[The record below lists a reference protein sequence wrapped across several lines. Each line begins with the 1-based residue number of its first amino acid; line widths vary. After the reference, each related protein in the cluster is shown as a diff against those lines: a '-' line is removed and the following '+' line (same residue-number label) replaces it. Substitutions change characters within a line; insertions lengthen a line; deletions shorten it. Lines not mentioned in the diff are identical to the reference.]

1 MQVFNL
7 QEREKEGEP
16 KMNDTRAAGREVGAG
31 AAADRQAWFTLVEAD
46 RASETRVL
54 EGRPSCCDT
63 AEEEE
68 RWAEVWARGR
78 SSVCLA
84 ERGGRRRENW
94 LDGQTDAD
102 GLSCRRRSML
112 GLAGFPIAP
121 DRASLPPLSQTIP
134 RLDH

>member
-1 MQVFNL
+1 M
-7 QEREKEGEP
+7 G
-16 KMNDTRAAGREVGAG
+16 GGVG
-31 AAADRQAWFTLVEAD
+31 
-46 RASETRVL
+46 
-54 EGRPSCCDT
+54 
-63 AEEEE
+63 
-68 RWAEVWARGR
+68 GR

-84 ERGGRRRENW
+84 DSGGRRRENW

-134 RLDH
+134 AWTIRTTGATVCSFHLPVTPRARYRESFHHVTLTSVKICI